1 MALAVFALKPSA
13 CLLLDEPSNHL
24 DVETVEV
31 LGEAL
36 RGYDGSLVAVT
47 HSRAFAEAQRPTHTC
62 LVRGGRVE
70 VHDRPLSDADFQH
83 DAAPAGDQAAA
94 TAAAADPPKPR
105 AKSSN
110 AEQRKA
116 KSRLNNII
124 KTLDREAEKL
134 EAIDQELLAA
144 MGDRA
149 LVDEVN
155 SKRRAVEAK
164 MEALELEW
172 EELELML

>member
-47 HSRAFAEAQRPTHTC
+47 HSRAFAEALRPTHTC

-94 TAAAADPPKPR
+94 AAPADPPKPR
-105 AKSSN
+105 AKGAT

-116 KSRLNNII
+116 KNRLNNII

-164 MEALELEW
+164 IEALELEW